1 MLQSLHQNVNQH
13 TKDIR
18 GFMVGLEQ
26 CNQRINQV
34 NSVLDREMKLKDVV
48 NDLKIKLGMVV
59 SYCFNLIFFQE
70 KNMAT
75 DIKNAVE
82 NHEGVLMKITG
93 LTNLVRDVQKERNI
107 YISAL
112 DKIRDEIKDFENIMN
127 E

>member
-1 MLQSLHQNVNQH
+1 
-13 TKDIR
+13 
-18 GFMVGLEQ
+18 
-26 CNQRINQV
+26 
-34 NSVLDREMKLKDVV
+34 
-48 NDLKIKLGMVV
+48 
-59 SYCFNLIFFQE
+59 
-70 KNMAT
+70 MAT